1 MSRDARKLANAER
14 FAPTGL
20 FGSSE
25 KKRDQV
31 AAQRAIE
38 GLSQNDQIIGLLTEQ
53 NALLSRQNEM
63 LDFLCRRIDP
73 PRM

>member
-1 MSRDARKLANAER
+1 MGKNTRGLHNSER

-38 GLSQNDQIIGLLTEQ
+38 GLSQNDRIIDLLSQQ
-53 NALLSRQNEM
+53 NVLLSRQNEM
-63 LDFLCRRIDP
+63 LDFLCRRLDQQLP
-73 PRM
+73 

>member
-1 MSRDARKLANAER
+1 MANAER

-38 GLSQNDQIIGLLTEQ
+38 GLSQNDRIIDLLSQQ
-53 NALLSRQNEM
+53 NVLLSRQNEM
-63 LDFLCRRIDP
+63 LDFLCRRLDQD
-73 PRM
+73 RS